1 MWSLP
6 IFCWVLCAFFLLRRG
21 AEWRAAFVVS
31 SVVWGCLVTAFTE
44 ILGLFQMLTTTGLA
58 VCWAGT
64 ILLVLA
70 LNWRL
75 QKPWRIE
82 WKYPL
87 SRTETAMVCA
97 MALIGVATLVTAI
110 VAPPN
115 NADSMAYHMARVV
128 HWLQNRSVAHY
139 PTHIIRQLE
148 LNPWAEFAITHF
160 QALSGGDRLANLVQW
175 FSMVGSTVA
184 ASLVA
189 GELGG
194 GRRAQFLTGVVVVT
208 IPMGILQAS
217 STQNDYVVGFWLLC
231 FLWSGMRFKEEPV
244 PRWALMTG
252 ASLGL
257 AILTKG
263 TAYLYAFPFVLW
275 LGYAV
280 VKSVPARRL
289 YPLVLGIVLAA
300 LVLNSGHYARNWALF
315 SNPLLS
321 GTNTRYSNE
330 IFSVKVT
337 LSNIVRN
344 LSLQVV
350 TPFEGVNRRV
360 EKGVREFH
368 ALIGMDVNDP
378 QTTFGGM
385 TYSIPRLEMRDLMH
399 EDHSGNLLHALL
411 AAITLVLLFCSKS
424 LRRRS
429 SNLTPYVFGIVA
441 GFLLFCIIL
450 KWQPWASRL
459 HLPLFLL
466 GAPAVG
472 VMLEWLGNQWLSF
485 GIAAILVV
493 AALPWTFGNVS
504 RPLAPSPTAIVAHF
518 LHGTPLPPT
527 IFSFGRTLQYFTNA
541 ADLYPYFLNT
551 ALTIKTAGA
560 RNVGLILGTDDWEYP
575 LWVLLKDVNGKVPR
589 MEHIMVTN
597 PSGEIPLPNFKPDL
611 IVKFENRYPHVVFV
625 KHRN

>member
-1 MWSLP
+1 MWVLP
-6 IFCWVLCAFFLLRRG
+6 ILCWGLGVFFLSRRG
-21 AEWRAAFVVS
+21 VEWRVAFIVS
-31 SVVWGCLVTAFTE
+31 AVTWGCLVVAFTE
-44 ILGLFQMLTTTGLA
+44 IPSLFHLLTSAGLA
-58 VCWAGT
+58 ACWGGAV
-64 ILLVLA
+64 LLVFA
-70 LNWRL
+70 LNYRHL
-75 QKPWRIE
+75 RPCRMT
-82 WKYPL
+82 WKYPF
-87 SRTETAMVCA
+87 SRIETGLICA
-97 MALIGVATLVTAI
+97 MALIAIATLVTAV

-115 NADSMAYHMARVV
+115 NADSMAYHLARVV

-148 LNPWAEFAITHF
+148 LNPWAEFAITQF

-175 FSMVGSTVA
+175 FSMVGSMVA
-184 ASLVA
+184 ASLIVRQ
-189 GELGG
+189 LGG
-194 GRRAQFLTGVVVVT
+194 GRRAQFLTGIVVVT

-217 STQNDYVVGFWLLC
+217 STQNDFVVGFWLLC
-231 FLWSGMRFKEEPV
+231 FLWSGMHFKEEPV

-275 LGYAV
+275 FGYAV
-280 VKSVPARRL
+280 VKGVPARRL
-289 YPLVLGIVLAA
+289 VPLVLGIVLTA
-300 LVLNSGHYARNWALF
+300 LVLNSGHYARNWSLF

-321 GTNTRYSNE
+321 GTDTRYSNE

-337 LSNIVRN
+337 LSNIARN
-344 LSLQVV
+344 LSLHAV
-350 TPFEGVNRRV
+350 TPFEGVNRQV
-360 EKGVREFH
+360 EEGVRKFH

-378 QTTFGGM
+378 RTTFGGM
-385 TYSIPRLEMRDLMH
+385 TYSIPRLEMRDMMH

-429 SNLTPYVFGIVA
+429 SNLTLYVLGIAA
-441 GFLLFCIIL
+441 GFLLFCIVL
-450 KWQPWASRL
+450 KWQPWHSRL
-459 HLPLFLL
+459 HLPLFLI

-472 VMLEWLGNQWLSF
+472 AMLEWLGNQWLAF

-504 RPLAPSPTAIVAHF
+504 RPLAPPPTAIVAHF

-527 IFSFGRTLQYFTNA
+527 IFSFDRTLQYFTNT

-551 ALTIKTAGA
+551 ALTIKAAGV
-560 RNVGLILGTDDWEYP
+560 RNVGLILGTDDMEYP
-575 LWVLLKDVNGKVPR
+575 LWALLKKVNGGVPR
-589 MEHIMVTN
+589 LEHIAVTN
-597 PSGEIPLPNFKPDL
+597 PSGKIPLRNFKPDL
-611 IVKFENRYPHVVFV
+611 IVKFENGYPHVVFI
-625 KHRN
+625 KH